1 MGTHLGEERVTA
13 PTYVT
18 VTGTL
23 GTAARGAQ
31 ATFTPS
37 GWVADAGA
45 ALTFPPAPQA
55 VTLNSAGSFS
65 TLLLAT
71 DNSGLVPSTFTWTVA
86 FTGITGVAPYQAS
99 FPLPYAGGSV
109 QDISSLI

>member
-1 MGTHLGEERVTA
+1 VTA
-13 PTYVT
+13 PNYVQL
-18 VTGTL
+18 TGTL

-37 GWVADAGA
+37 GWVADSGA

-55 VTLNSAGSFS
+55 VALNGSGSFS
-65 TLLLAT
+65 VLLLAT

-86 FTGITGVAPYQAS
+86 FTGIAGVQPYQAS
-99 FPLPYAGGSV
+99 FPLAYGSGGT